1 VTDTRDQL
9 AGRSRPRVH
18 RAWWVALVTL
28 GVLGAAAGFRSSV
41 GAMLEPL
48 EATFGWSRAT
58 TSGAVSLNLVV
69 YGLTAPFAAALIGRF
84 GIRRVLVTALL
95 LVAIGSGM
103 TAIMTAAWQLWL
115 LWGLVI
121 GVGTGSMALVVG
133 AIVADQW
140 FATSRGLV
148 TGIFSAASSGGQLV
162 FLPLVAT
169 LVAGPGWRIASL
181 AVALGS
187 LLLVLPVALLLTDG
201 PERSGLRKYGDPGP
215 DPAPA
220 AGPAAE
226 VLPPLPTRPSTGAAW
241 TAVQVLRD
249 ASRSPVFWVLAGTF
263 FVCGWSTNGLIQTH
277 FVPAAHDHGMPAT
290 TSAGLLALIGVFD
303 MVGTIASGWLTDRVD
318 PRLLLVA
325 YYGLRGLSLLVVP
338 VVLGP
343 HVEPTL
349 FFFVVFYG
357 LDWVATVPPTIAL
370 CRTHFGAARSGVVF
384 GWVFASH
391 MVGAGIAAAYAGW
404 IRQVQGDY
412 LTAWLTAGVM
422 CLVAAVAILLVPR
435 SRSEAAP
442 APTS

>member
-1 VTDTRDQL
+1 MTATRSTT
-9 AGRSRPRVH
+9 ARTSPRIH

-28 GVLGAAAGFRSSV
+28 GVLVAAAGFRSSV

-48 EATFGWSRAT
+48 EQTFGWNRAT

-95 LVAIGSGM
+95 LVAAGSGM
-103 TAIMTAAWQLWL
+103 TALMTAAWQLWV

-148 TGIFSAASSGGQLV
+148 TGLFSAGSSGGQLV
-162 FLPLVAT
+162 FLPLVAQ
-169 LVAGPGWRIASL
+169 LVAGPGWRL
-181 AVALGS
+181 AALVVALGA
-187 LLLVLPVALLLTDG
+187 LALVLPVALLLSDG
-201 PERSGLRKYGDPGP
+201 PESAGLRKYGAPPVAPGE
-215 DPAPA
+215 
-220 AGPAAE
+220 AGGTE
-226 VLPPLPTRPSTGAAW
+226 VLPPLPSRPQEAAAR
-241 TAVQVLRD
+241 TAVRVLAE

-325 YYGLRGLSLLVVP
+325 YYGLRGLSLLGVSL
-338 VVLGP
+338 VLGP
-343 HVEPTL
+343 EVVPSL
-349 FFFVVFYG
+349 FLFVVFYG

-370 CRTHFGAARSGVVF
+370 CREHFGAVRSGVVF
-384 GWVFASH
+384 GWVFAAH

-404 IRQVQGDY
+404 VRQVQGDY
-412 LTAWLTAGVM
+412 LTAWLTAGAM

-435 SRSEAAP
+435 
-442 APTS
+442 TSSVTPRP